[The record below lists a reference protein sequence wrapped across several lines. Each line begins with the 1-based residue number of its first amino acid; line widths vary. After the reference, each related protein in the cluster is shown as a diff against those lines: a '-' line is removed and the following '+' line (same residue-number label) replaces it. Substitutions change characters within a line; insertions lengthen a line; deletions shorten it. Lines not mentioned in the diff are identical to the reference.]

1 MAIRATRRGIDQSRA
16 AFYRRCKCG
25 DNGHRDESNGA
36 RSRIKIAWK
45 SGEERRHQ
53 RAPHDG
59 PFRTVKRFHW
69 PPSTSLSSGRA
80 STADERLS
88 RPLSRRQS
96 ETKAMEENE
105 SDWTSASFISQRLR
119 NSTAPT
125 LIPDWPV
132 AMVPLSTAP
141 VVERAFLESRR
152 RLQSTAGCRW
162 QNGNVAEKPN
172 LPKPNLTQP
181 NPP

>member
-1 MAIRATRRGIDQSRA
+1 MAIRASRRGIDQSRA

-25 DNGHRDESNGA
+25 DNGHRDESNGE
-36 RSRIKIAWK
+36 SRTKIAWK
-45 SGEERRHQ
+45 SGDRERRHQ

-132 AMVPLSTAP
+132 ATVNGASGREGFPREQTTSSVDSRLSLAK
-141 VVERAFLESRR
+141 RQRR
-152 RLQSTAGCRW
+152 RET
-162 QNGNVAEKPN
+162 
-172 LPKPNLTQP
+172 
-181 NPP
+181 